1 MSKNTT
7 SILVSGATGTIGRL
21 VAEAIR
27 HDERFVLAGEAGR
40 DCFFYPAAAADVI
53 IDFSHADLL
62 DKTLEH
68 ALAHEIPLVTG
79 TTALDDGL
87 LQRIY
92 QAAEKIPVCV
102 AANFSLGVNVLA
114 HLAEQAAQALGPE
127 FDIEIVESHHRR
139 KLDAPSGTALW
150 LGEAVAR
157 ARSQNLRQAAV
168 YDRHRRHEPRPA
180 GEIGFSTL
188 RGGDVVGDHT
198 VHFLADGE
206 RLELTHRAGNRRLY
220 ALGALRA
227 ALEIRHRG
235 PGLVEFAELLFGSS
249 DQTKK

>member
-68 ALAHEIPLVTG
+68 ALAYEIPLVTG

-102 AANFSLGVNVLA
+102 AANFSLGVNMLA
-114 HLAEQAAQALGPE
+114 EMVEQAAQALRTE
-127 FDIEIVESHHRR
+127 FDIEDVDAHHRR
-139 KLDAPSGTALW
+139 KLDPPSG
-150 LGEAVAR
+150 R
-157 ARSQNLRQAAV
+157 AR
-168 YDRHRRHEPRPA
+168 
-180 GEIGFSTL
+180 
-188 RGGDVVGDHT
+188 
-198 VHFLADGE
+198 
-206 RLELTHRAGNRRLY
+206 RLEEAG
-220 ALGALRA
+220 
-227 ALEIRHRG
+227 
-235 PGLVEFAELLFGSS
+235 
-249 DQTKK
+249 